1 MLYSRPSRENDCD
14 EEEATPRAQI
24 SSKGIY
30 MYSTKSLSGTP
41 AIQHN
46 GINVLSVW
54 NKDWTFAFE
63 LCELLNELEDHQPE
77 LLLSDSDRK
86 WLKKMDR
93 AFKGKVQHA

>member
-1 MLYSRPSRENDCD
+1 
-14 EEEATPRAQI
+14 
-24 SSKGIY
+24 